1 MKTLRYF
8 AALAAAASVLFS
20 GCSDDEPKEK
30 EIVFPET
37 QEVSINI
44 DETKNLSFTADA
56 DWKLSID
63 KPWLVFVDD
72 LGNHVPQ
79 LSGVV
84 GQSVVTITTTDVTA
98 VFETE
103 TATIDITMKDKT
115 QTIYTVTRQP
125 RERQATMW
133 LIKSKTEIVPIESL
147 DFEYGSSGVSF
158 QRIYFTANFDW
169 TVKSAPE
176 WMNLELF
183 SDVAADE
190 VEYASAKYAGVNEEF
205 YPYEQTGVIVLSD
218 QKGEHEF
225 EFPVSYAGMGTE
237 SLSVKNGSRT
247 IMTNNKGASFSFDGF
262 VMSNE
267 YTPKPTEETSVT
279 WTIQTKDL
287 KYQTLVLQEYDK
299 MNMGNIQWWANPSW
313 VKTESA
319 EAGSLTIS
327 VEANDGDA
335 RVAYVLIVPEG
346 MIPEGTTLNQAW
358 FRQNKDTFIG
368 TEYMIPVAQEAAPKA
383 DGGFIVGWSTT
394 KVETIKFSD
403 YSMFAGMNPS
413 DLRYGLPNDNT
424 WVVELTDI
432 GNSYSLQVAPLGFP
446 EDWMTYANGSAD
458 SPLFKLISF
467 AGSWPND
474 NTQFSQ
480 TYVYETSTKY
490 HKGISYKKA
499 AFNEVQSG
507 SIGILVFMKDE
518 TETQYNPSA
527 ALILIK
533 L

>member
-20 GCSDDEPKEK
+20 GCSNDDPKEK

-44 DETKNLSFTADA
+44 DETKELSFMADA

-79 LSGVV
+79 LSGVA

-147 DFEYGSSGVSF
+147 DFEYGSSGVST

-169 TVKSAPE
+169 TVKSVPE
-176 WMNLELF
+176 WMKLELF
-183 SDVAADE
+183 SGEAAEE
-190 VEYASAKYAGVNEEF
+190 VDYASAKYAGVNEEV
-205 YPYEQTGVIVLSD
+205 YPYEQSGVIVLSD
-218 QKGEHEF
+218 LSGEHEF

-237 SLSVKNGSRT
+237 SISVKNGSRN
-247 IMTNNKGASFSFDGF
+247 MNNNKGASFSFDGF

-267 YTPKPTEETSVT
+267 YTPQPTEETSVT

-299 MNMGNIQWWANPSW
+299 FNMGNLQWWANPAW
-313 VKTESA
+313 VNTESS

-327 VEANDGDA
+327 VAANDGDA
-335 RVAYVLIVPEG
+335 RVAYVLIVPAG
-346 MIPEGTTLNQAW
+346 MIPEGTTLDQAW

-368 TEYMIPVAQEAAPKA
+368 TGYMIPVAQEAAPKA

-394 KVETIKFSD
+394 KVEAVKFSD
-403 YSMFAGMNPS
+403 YSMFAGMKPS
-413 DLRYGLPNDNT
+413 DFRYGLPDDNT

-432 GNSYSLQVAPLGFP
+432 GNSYNLQIAPLGFP
-446 EDWMTYANGSAD
+446 EDWMPYANGSTD
-458 SPLFKLISF
+458 SPLFKLTSYS
-467 AGSWPND
+467 GSWPND
-474 NTQFSQ
+474 NTQFLY
-480 TYVYETSTKY
+480 TNVYETSTKY
-490 HKGISYKKA
+490 YPGISYKKT
-499 AFNEVQSG
+499 AFNEVQSN